1 MIAERFHQNRHL
13 LASLYF
19 KHIGREEKSPRLYFY
34 LGIIFPPVDFLGFII
49 NTLGRLACRP
59 SRFTAIIEKPAN
71 HQNQS
76 DYKRGQYEN
85 TLSFHAIIISLLK
98 NTVKTGAI
106 ISNCLKYNQTLFS
119 LHRRH

>member
-34 LGIIFPPVDFLGFII
+34 LGIIFPSVDFLGFII
-49 NTLGRLACRP
+49 NSLGRLGSRP
-59 SRFTAIIEKPAN
+59 KQLASIVKKPAN

-85 TLSFHAIIISLLK
+85 TLSFHSIIISLLK

-106 ISNCLKYNQTLFS
+106 ISNCLKY
-119 LHRRH
+119 